1 MFLNFFTFK
10 FNFSLNSGEDDNAG
24 PAHSALPAGPAAPRS
39 VRHFKKDAPH
49 APALSCESPS
59 RAEMTIPVLRSSEFK
74 GIKPPFEKKKKKKRD
89 WFPLSPLSPSPAVYF
104 WCFHFNCCGTPSAQ
118 SGGTRVRLHPA
129 KTCSLASFLLEIPH
143 RAQCRRRPGKKK
155 FADRQGARYKANPG
169 FSEPPAGFVS
179 CASLFCCF
187 ENFQISNFSTPQF
200 SNFSNSLIS

>member
-74 GIKPPFEKKKKKKRD
+74 GIKPPFEKKKKKKGTG
-89 WFPLSPLSPSPAVYF
+89 FHCLLSL
-104 WCFHFNCCGTPSAQ
+104 
-118 SGGTRVRLHPA
+118 LHPRYISGVFISTA
-129 KTCSLASFLLEIPH
+129 VGLPLPNRAAPACGCTQQRLALLPLFSWRSLIAPNVVVALEKKNLQTVKVLATKQTRDSRNPRQVLFLAHLF
-143 RAQCRRRPGKKK
+143 
-155 FADRQGARYKANPG
+155 FAVLKI
-169 FSEPPAGFVS
+169 FK
-179 CASLFCCF
+179 
-187 ENFQISNFSTPQF
+187 FQISALRNFPTFQ
-200 SNFSNSLIS
+200 IH